1 MEFLNEFWVTILPAI
16 MSFLGGT
23 IGGAIISGFVKGG
36 VSKLVGS
43 INVQKIADNATNKGL
58 DKIKKV
64 SFEHSI
70 QPVVE
75 SELKKVNEASTEL
88 VKQELIEVKEGYANV
103 IVILEKFAAYFDGS
117 IAVTDEK
124 KAELHKAIKDA
135 KLPETVFSSTLVNET
150 SKEVVGVI
158 ETERKET
165 SNENIE
171 R

>member
-1 MEFLNEFWVTILPAI
+1 MEFLNQFWTNILPAI

-23 IGGAIISGFVKGG
+23 IGGAIIAGLVKGG
-36 VSKLVGS
+36 VSKLIGS

-88 VKQELIEVKEGYANV
+88 VKQELIEVKAGYANV
-103 IVILEKFAAYFDGS
+103 IEILE
-117 IAVTDEK
+117 I
-124 KAELHKAIKDA
+124 
-135 KLPETVFSSTLVNET
+135 
-150 SKEVVGVI
+150 
-158 ETERKET
+158 R
-165 SNENIE
+165 NIL
-171 R
+171 

>member
-1 MEFLNEFWVTILPAI
+1 MEFLNQFWTTVLPAI

-23 IGGAIISGFVKGG
+23 IGGAIIAGLVKGG

-88 VKQELIEVKEGYANV
+88 VKQELAEVKAGYANV
-103 IVILEKFAAYFDGS
+103 IDILEKFATYFDGS

-124 KAELHKAIKDA
+124 KAQLHKAIEEA
-135 KLPETVFSSTLVNET
+135 KLPETVFT
-150 SKEVVGVI
+150 SKLLDENKKEVVAVV
-158 ETERKET
+158 ETEEKPTTEI
-165 SNENIE
+165 IE

>member
-1 MEFLNEFWVTILPAI
+1 MDFLNEFWITILPAI

-70 QPVVE
+70 QPIVE

-88 VKQELIEVKEGYANV
+88 IKQELIEVKEGYANV
-103 IVILEKFAAYFDGS
+103 IAILEKFAAYFDGS

-124 KAELHKAIKDA
+124 KAQLHKAIEEA
-135 KLPETVFSSTLVNET
+135 KLPETVFT
-150 SKEVVGVI
+150 SKLLDESEKEVVAVVQT
-158 ETERKET
+158 ETKPKTEI
-165 SNENIE
+165 IE